1 PDYRADG
8 EITGAALHCLNVLYR
23 VQLSRD
29 KAVELYGHLKLLAD
43 SYKKNEHYSRDNLFT
58 IMTNI
63 LARKQEKTS
72 GGYSSGGSKT
82 ETNEWGIPIHEG
94 YHSRQEPMILDE
106 LDEPVSLRDDLCGY
120 LGQMNAN
127 SRHLFLREVVRNG
140 SASPVQRDVLVRSL
154 ADRSG
159 WSSSQA
165 WQHLKKLPLTDDEV
179 KTLEGFLRFKDGAM
193 RQHVYLKLLDQNPKK
208 LGESI
213 QRLRSD
219 KDKMRAAAGEELL
232 SILGRRKT
240 EAKYQDVWLA
250 CAGPEAEEEGGEK
263 AAEKKTSAAPALDPF
278 FDLYDSAAPLTE
290 FSLDAPDL
298 SPEKLFPITFEQVK
312 KFLDAF
318 DAAIIQNAEY
328 QYKAQGGYTV
338 VLGAEGWLR
347 SVYRPDGDYDRESRR
362 ALGLDNYPL
371 PEVWRDLARK
381 LGVTAKF
388 IVLFNKLELARK
400 SRNDYDQK
408 PDWLFSLPWFSG
420 FAQVAA
426 DVREY
431 YGKKSIKHP
440 RKIETLAGTLQTEIP
455 PAERYAV
462 LRPIVRAFLTEEA
475 GNPKKYYSYVDP
487 WFGSLRVAAVSD
499 EDFTDCFKLTYG
511 CVCRSLEKNNS
522 LSFDARD
529 FARVHA
535 LGLLSEEELTRLLV
549 SYGKVAPPLFY
560 TLTEPKRSE
569 KIEIFKTYPRFT
581 PVRDRIVQRVV
592 ETEIRRGEMATSVSG
607 IAGHIERFEGAR
619 HFVDILERMGK
630 NKNPFDR
637 SGYGTNTKRA
647 MLSHLIQACRPTSG
661 EDAAALGK
669 LLEGKNIPT
678 QTLLDGAMFAPQWI
692 GLVAEHLGWKGLE
705 SACWYFHAHVNE
717 NFSAEKETIVARFS
731 DIAPQDFNDGA
742 FDVEWFREAHAAL
755 GKERF
760 AMVYS
765 AAKYISGGASHRRA
779 QLFADAV
786 TGKLKLSETE
796 AEVVKKRSK
805 NHVLCYG
812 LIPFKKGGKKD
823 AGASTKDILHRYE
836 VLQKFL
842 KESKQF
848 GAQRRASE
856 ALVVRV
862 STENLARGAGYGN
875 VTRFVWS
882 MEGEKLDSV
891 KPYFEKKNVEDVTLR
906 LQADADGKVELK
918 VEAKGKELKDVPSR
932 VKKDPYVEELREV
945 QKSLRD
951 QYSRA
956 RLTMEQAMEREE
968 KFEAGELAKLA
979 VHPVIGPIVNKLVF
993 RSKDGLGYIQDFKRQ
1008 TDELIV
1014 AHPVHL
1020 MESGRWSEFQ
1030 RELFDKEIR
1039 QPFKQVFRELYVP
1052 TEDELSEGSVS
1063 RRYAGHQVQ
1072 PKRGVALLRTRGWT
1086 VHYEEGLQKVY
1097 HKENLVAEIY
1107 AAADWFSP
1115 ADVEPPTLEYVTFHS
1130 RKDYKTVPI
1139 ADVPKIIFSEV
1150 MRDVDLMV
1158 SVAHAG
1164 GVDPEASASTV
1175 ETRRAIA
1182 AEVVRLF
1189 KLDNVRFEGTH
1200 AFIKGVRGEY
1210 TVHLGSALAHK
1221 MAAGALYVLAV
1232 PSQHRGRIFLPFVDE
1247 DPRTAEVMSKIL
1259 LFAEDGKIKDPAILS
1274 QMRGEEP

>member
-29 KAVELYGHLKLLAD
+29 KAVELYGHLKLLAN
-43 SYKKNEHYSRDNLFT
+43 SCKKNEHYSRDNLFT

-72 GGYSSGGSKT
+72 SSRYSSRSKT
-82 ETNEWGIPIHEG
+82 ETDEWGIPIDEG
-94 YHSRQEPMILDE
+94 YHYHQEPMIADE
-106 LDEPVSLRDDLCGY
+106 LDELGVSLRDDLCGY
-120 LGQMNAN
+120 LGQMNAD
-127 SRHLFLREVVRNG
+127 SRSLLLREVVRDG
-140 SASPVQRDVLVRSL
+140 SASPVQRGVLVRSL

-159 WSSSQA
+159 WNSGQA
-165 WQHLKKLPLTDDEV
+165 WRRLKKLPLTDDEV

-232 SILGRRKT
+232 SILGRRKA
-240 EAKYQDVWLA
+240 EPKYQDVWLA
-250 CAGPEAEEEGGEK
+250 CAGPAAEDGEK
-263 AAEKKTSAAPALDPF
+263 AAEKQTGGAPAFDPF
-278 FDLYDSAAPLTE
+278 FDLCDPAAPLTE
-290 FSLDAPDL
+290 FSFDAPDL
-298 SPEKLFPITFEQVK
+298 SPEKLFPITFQQVK
-312 KFLDAF
+312 KFLDTF

-362 ALGLDNYPL
+362 ELGLDNYPL

-388 IVLFNKLELARK
+388 IVLFNKLELAQK
-400 SRNDYDQK
+400 SRSDYDQK

-431 YGKKSIKHP
+431 YSKKSIKHP
-440 RKIETLAGTLQTEIP
+440 RKIETLAGILQTETP
-455 PAERYAV
+455 PAECCAA

-475 GNPKKYYSYVDP
+475 GNPRKYYSCVDP

-511 CVCRSLEKNNS
+511 CMCRSLEKNNS

-529 FARVHA
+529 FARAHA

-549 SYGKVAPPLFY
+549 NYGKVAPPLFY

-569 KIEIFKTYPRFT
+569 KIFKTYPRFT
-581 PVRDRIVQRVV
+581 PVRDRIVQRVA

-607 IAGHIERFEGAR
+607 IAGHIEHFEGAR

-647 MLSHLIQACRPTSG
+647 MLSHLIQACCPTPG
-661 EDAAALGK
+661 EDAAVLGK

-678 QTLLDGAMFAPQWI
+678 QTLLDGAMYAPQWI

-717 NFSAEKETIVARFS
+717 SFSAEKETIVARFS

-786 TGKLKLSETE
+786 TGKLKLSEAE

-805 NHVLCYG
+805 NYVLCYG
-812 LIPFKKGGKKD
+812 LIPFKKGGKKGVGTS
-823 AGASTKDILHRYE
+823 AKNVLHRYE

-856 ALVVRV
+856 ALAVRIA
-862 STENLARGAGYGN
+862 TENLARGAGYGN

-891 KPYFEKKNVEDVTLR
+891 RPYFEKKDVEDVTLH
-906 LQADADGKVELK
+906 LQVDTYGKVELK
-918 VEAKGKELKDVPSR
+918 AEAKGKELKDVPSR

-956 RLTMEQAMEREE
+956 RLAMEQAMEREE

-979 VHPVIGPIVNKLVF
+979 AHPVIGPIVKKLF
-993 RSKDGLGYIQDFKRQ
+993 FKSKDGLGYIEDFKKHAG
-1008 TDELIV
+1008 ELTV

-1020 MESGRWSEFQ
+1020 LESGRWSEFQ
-1030 RELFDKEIR
+1030 RDLFDNEVR

-1052 TEDELSEGSVS
+1052 TEDELNEGSVS

-1097 HKENLVAEIY
+1097 HRENRVAEIS

-1115 ADVEPPTLEYVTFHS
+1115 ADVEPPTLEYVTFRS
-1130 RKDYKTVPI
+1130 RKDYKTISI

-1175 ETRRAIA
+1175 EMRRAIA
-1182 AEVVRLF
+1182 AEAVRLF
-1189 KLDNVRFEGTH
+1189 KLDNVRFEGIH
-1200 AFIKGVRGEY
+1200 AFIKGIRGEY

-1221 MAAGALYVLAV
+1221 MAAGALCVLAV
-1232 PSQHRGRIFLPFVDE
+1232 PSQHRGRLFLPFVDE
-1247 DPRTAEVMSKIL
+1247 DPRTAEVVSKIL
-1259 LFAEDGKIKDPAILS
+1259 LFAEDGKIKDPAILD
-1274 QMRGEEP
+1274 QIRGG